1 MSSLSN
7 QHDSSVPDL
16 SDMAVAVA
24 SVSFWICG
32 DFGQGVRTGTN
43 WEGDPLLWWFLLLF
57 FLLHKNEHI
66 TEPVK
71 QSSAFDLK
79 S

>member
-16 SDMAVAVA
+16 SDMAVA

-32 DFGQGVRTGTN
+32 DFGQGMRTGTN
-43 WEGDPLLWWFLLLF
+43 WEGDPLLWWFF
-57 FLLHKNEHI
+57 FFLHKNEHI